1 MTARNAELQLT
12 TARVRD
18 VESEKSGGI
27 EGYLVRV
34 YEPHS
39 KRLLLLEYA
48 TILFTRIT
56 LTPESYDNFCLFCR
70 INNSTKKTD
79 DFAFFIYFTF
89 KDWKRTLLA
98 DGPRQSI
105 NALTLYSFAYA
116 NGFQWNNLPAWWDNS
131 VITAMLLFAICFT
144 VLMFVGSLVLLITAS
159 IFYVPLLCYIQGNLK
174 VSSRGPMPAPA
185 NDRNTFA
192 TKSTRSAH

>member
-1 MTARNAELQLT
+1 M
-12 TARVRD
+12 V
-18 VESEKSGGI
+18 
-27 EGYLVRV
+27 
-34 YEPHS
+34 
-39 KRLLLLEYA
+39 
-48 TILFTRIT
+48 
-56 LTPESYDNFCLFCR
+56 ESYDNFCLFCR

-79 DFAFFIYFTF
+79 DFAFFVYFTF

-98 DGPRQSI
+98 DGPRQTI

-144 VLMFVGSLVLLITAS
+144 VLMFVGSLILLIAAS

-174 VSSRGPMPAPA
+174 VSSPPRAKARA
-185 NDRNTFA
+185 NVRNTSV
-192 TKSTRSAH
+192 TKSTRQANCSVMCISEANL